1 MRRKDLIKCHDCGMR
16 YEPGAPHQM
25 FCAARTCDGCG
36 TTYGQVIEKNAA
48 GERICAACREAE

>member
-1 MRRKDLIKCHDCGMR
+1 MR